1 MTRNASTSATDAS
14 VAAAPA
20 MLHAVRKTYGAQR
33 ALDGVDLR
41 LARGQLLALLG
52 PNGAGKS
59 TAIAL
64 LLGLTRADAGTVR
77 LFGAD
82 PQTLAPRRRIGV
94 MLQNSALPDT
104 LRVGELLR
112 MTANYYPR
120 PRALAECA
128 ELAGI
133 GDLLPRPYGKLSGG
147 EQRRVQFALALCGRP
162 EVMFLDEPTVGMDIA
177 ARERLWATLRAL
189 VGEGCAVLLTTH
201 YLEEAEALADRV
213 VVLAQ
218 GCVLAAGS
226 VEELRARSAGARIRC
241 RSALDADTLR
251 AWPGV
256 QSCACAAGVLTL
268 SVREPEPV
276 LRRLLAEDATL
287 GALEVRRA
295 GLAEAFTELTR
306 EAA

>member
-1 MTRNASTSATDAS
+1 MTRIESTPAAVTSAP
-14 VAAAPA
+14 PA
-20 MLHAVRKTYGAQR
+20 QAVLRAVHKTYGAQR
-33 ALDGVDLR
+33 ALNGVDLS

-59 TAIAL
+59 TVIAL
-64 LLGLTRADAGTVR
+64 LLGLIRADAGTVE

-94 MLQNSALPDT
+94 MLQSGALPET

-128 ELAGI
+128 ELAGV
-133 GDLLPRPYGKLSGG
+133 GDVLKRPYGKLSGG
-147 EQRRVQFALALCGRP
+147 QQRRAQFALALCGRP
-162 EVMFLDEPTVGMDIA
+162 ELLFLDEPTVGMDIA
-177 ARERLWATLRAL
+177 ARERLWATMRTL
-189 VGEGCAVLLTTH
+189 VGEGCAILLTTH

-213 VVLAQ
+213 VVLAR
-218 GCVLAAGS
+218 GRVLAEGS
-226 VEELRARSAGARIRC
+226 VEAMRARSERTRIRC
-241 RSALDADTLR
+241 RSALSAETLR
-251 AWPGV
+251 TWPGV
-256 QSCACAAGVLTL
+256 QACGLEAGLLTL
-268 SVREPEPV
+268 TVREPEPV

-287 GALEVRRA
+287 SALEVRRA
-295 GLAEAFTELTR
+295 GLSEAFTELTR